1 MIGKKIKEFRKKNN
15 LTIRELANKSSVS
28 ASYISDLESVGK
40 KKPSLDVLSKIATAL
55 NISVSEL
62 IEENSSFAEIIDSLD
77 DASPKINNNYT
88 YNSKKG
94 KNFDKSIEKFRR
106 LSFADKEDFLT
117 KLSKDKPFNLL
128 TNDFLSNFD
137 NFTKEDLIN
146 LCSEICLYYIASLIE
161 LQNNTIP
168 DIKYNY
174 DKLSNISKL
183 LLKSN
188 ESKSNIIEENEKI
201 IKYDRD
207 IINTLKDLL
216 IKQDEL
222 IKSNYKDDDYENS
235 FNSLMNTLKHY

>member
-77 DASPKINNNYT
+77 DASPKINTNYT

-117 KLSKDKPFNLL
+117 KLSKDKPFSLL

-146 LCSEICLYYIASLIE
+146 LCSEICLYYISSLIE

-216 IKQDEL
+216 IKQDNL

-235 FNSLMNTLKHY
+235 FNSLMNTLKQY

>member
-15 LTIRELANKSSVS
+15 LTIRELAKKSSVS

-62 IEENSSFAEIIDSLD
+62 IEENSNFAEIIDSLN
-77 DASPKINNNYT
+77 DASPKINTNYT
-88 YNSKKG
+88 YNSKKA

-106 LSFADKEDFLT
+106 LSLEDKEDFLT

-137 NFTKEDLIN
+137 NFTKENLIN
-146 LCSEICLYYIASLIE
+146 LCSEICLYYISSLIE

-168 DIKYNY
+168 EIKYNY

-188 ESKSNIIEENEKI
+188 ESKSIIIEENEKI

-216 IKQDEL
+216 IKQDNL

-235 FNSLMNTLKHY
+235 FNSLMNTLKQY

>member
-15 LTIRELANKSSVS
+15 LTMRELAEKSSIS
-28 ASYISDLESVGK
+28 ASYISDLENMRN
-40 KKPSLDVLSKIATAL
+40 KKPSLDVLSKIADAL

-62 IEENSSFAEIIDSLD
+62 IGENPSFAEIIDSLD
-77 DASPKINNNYT
+77 NASPKINTNYA

-94 KNFDKSIEKFRR
+94 NNFDKSIEKFRR
-106 LSFADKEDFLT
+106 LSLTDKEDFLS

-128 TNDFLSNFD
+128 TNDFLYNFD
-137 NFTKEDLIN
+137 SFTKEDLIN
-146 LCSEICLYYIASLIE
+146 LCSEICLYYISSLIE

-235 FNSLMNTLKHY
+235 FNSLMNALKQY